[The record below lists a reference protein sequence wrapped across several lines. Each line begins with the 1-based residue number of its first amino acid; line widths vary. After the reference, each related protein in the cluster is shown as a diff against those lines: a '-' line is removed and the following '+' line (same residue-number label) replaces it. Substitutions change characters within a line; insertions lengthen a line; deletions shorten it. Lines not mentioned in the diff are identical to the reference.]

1 MPLPAVH
8 SLFPACS
15 WTDVV
20 CESQEVFAMAVGGA
34 AWADG

>member
-1 MPLPAVH
+1 MPLSAAH

-15 WTDVV
+15 WTDFVR
-20 CESQEVFAMAVGGA
+20 ESQEVDEMAVGGA